1 MNLQLLHILLDIL
14 LHNIN
19 FTRVC
24 KNDKHKTHSTD
35 ILLFIINEQM

>member
-1 MNLQLLHILLDIL
+1 MNLQLLHIFLDIL

-19 FTRVC
+19 FTR
-24 KNDKHKTHSTD
+24 KNDNHKTHSTD

>member
-24 KNDKHKTHSTD
+24 DNHKTHSTD